1 MGIAEEEAELS
12 REMVQFLTN
21 DVISQL
27 RTTQSQLEDAERRW
41 SRMETQEEATGKSMK
56 AKVKIDGHLVTEAD
70 IEVNLRR
77 GYLVNSKLHQAC
89 VLDQLLEFHRALQLQ
104 YRRMENVVR
113 LLEKQLSSIQDAGD
127 GRLLQH
133 TSSLV
138 AQVVTELGSMCRD
151 LRTGGNAVRLPSTRR
166 FPYCSQLDHHFVP
179 ALPSDMLIDMSVHQ
193 ARLVVEAFIVAPSSK
208 PTDNFLSGDGKKE
221 FAGQVTVFRGQV
233 VEIVKQTSVAVDLPG
248 LDDMLTTVD
257 AQVARLLHVRDQ

>member
-12 REMVQFLTN
+12 REMVQFLTS

-56 AKVKIDGHLVTEAD
+56 AKVKIDVWHYCVLD
-70 IEVNLRR
+70 C
-77 GYLVNSKLHQAC
+77 SKANMHMFRVISLHQAC

-113 LLEKQLSSIQDAGD
+113 LLEKQVSSIQDAGD

-138 AQVVTELGSMCRD
+138 AQVVT
-151 LRTGGNAVRLPSTRR
+151 V
-166 FPYCSQLDHHFVP
+166 
-179 ALPSDMLIDMSVHQ
+179 
-193 ARLVVEAFIVAPSSK
+193 SS
-208 PTDNFLSGDGKKE
+208 L
-221 FAGQVTVFRGQV
+221 

-257 AQVARLLHVRDQ
+257 AQVARLLHVRDQGDALMQCGVVASS

>member
-104 YRRMENVVR
+104 YRRMENIVR
-113 LLEKQLSSIQDAGD
+113 LLEKQVSSIQDAGD

-166 FPYCSQLDHHFVP
+166 FPYCSQLDHVSLDLHQVVP
-179 ALPSDMLIDMSVHQ
+179 CYDVALCAGLAKRYAHRYVC
-193 ARLVVEAFIVAPSSK
+193 APSA
-208 PTDNFLSGDGKKE
+208 TGTRCDGHVE
-221 FAGQVTVFRGQV
+221 FMHLV
-233 VEIVKQTSVAVDLPG
+233 
-248 LDDMLTTVD
+248 M
-257 AQVARLLHVRDQ
+257 